1 MFFSKNN
8 FNSVTIN
15 GKKISCSGS
24 NIVISNGKV
33 IVDGQVV
40 QSEIGNDIHVV
51 VDGNI
56 NKLECTGS
64 VEVHGDVNFI
74 DCGGSCT
81 VSGNTKGSINAG
93 GSIHCGAVEGNIAA
107 GGSVHC
113 RK

>member
-1 MFFSKNN
+1 MFFNKNN
-8 FNSVTIN
+8 FSSVTIN
-15 GKKISCSGS
+15 GKKISGSGS

-33 IVDGQVV
+33 VVDGQIV
-40 QSEIGNDIHVV
+40 QSEAGNDIHVV
-51 VDGNI
+51 IDGNI

-81 VSGNTKGSINAG
+81 VNGNVKGGVNAG
-93 GSIHCGAVEGNIAA
+93 GSIHCGTVEGNIAA

-113 RK
+113 KR